1 MAAGFCADGNKL
13 LCAGLALLAMVA
25 SILALVLPAYF
36 IGRLG
41 INIICWG
48 WGGEGDEEMDWKW
61 IEWVG
66 PGTFKYFPWIV
77 DDVTQCSIKCDD
89 IINCGGHGVATP
101 TDNFYPDCQCK
112 SCSPGYSGPSCS
124 PVPASHG
131 PASHGPASHGPASH
145 GPASHGPATPGPP
158 TRTCAD
164 TNADGAMV
172 NYDCSAKT
180 NEINT
185 YVPLAWPAGVNC
197 AGADCTVAECCTVAA
212 TECQGVFVGRTRPT
226 ENSDGQPIVWSDDD
240 GGWSGSCAIT
250 PATNPD
256 CENRYIANTPW
267 QTPNLYH
274 QCQIRP
280 QEPNNICEM
289 NTTQTCQKPATDNT
303 FCDTDQE
310 YFFDAS
316 DCADD
321 SCIGP
326 IHQTNE
332 VCICPPGTSREV
344 SLDPDTSA
352 YKFECHTSATI

>member
-1 MAAGFCADGNKL
+1 MAGAGAQMAAGFCADGNKL

-131 PASHGPASHGPASH
+131 PASHGPA
-145 GPASHGPATPGPP
+145 TPGPP
-158 TRTCAD
+158 TSGTPTSGTPTSGTPTPGPTPPTPGPPLTLCKANGMTPTTGGGCPAQAVGTACSRY
-164 TNADGAMV
+164 
-172 NYDCSAKT
+172 YD
-180 NEINT
+180 
-185 YVPLAWPAGVNC
+185 PAGSVFCKQTPGGNQQCMAGDSC
-197 AGADCTVAECCTVAA
+197 ALPPQCQCTVPA
-212 TECQGVFVGRTRPT
+212 G
-226 ENSDGQPIVWSDDD
+226 SDGVNSPTD
-240 GGWSGSCAIT
+240 CKE
-250 PATNPD
+250 PATGEIKYRRKLNLCNSKLSQSA
-256 CENRYIANTPW
+256 CESSSFPAPG
-267 QTPNLYH
+267 
-274 QCQIRP
+274 
-280 QEPNNICEM
+280 
-289 NTTQTCQKPATDNT
+289 TCQWVDH
-303 FCDTDQE
+303 DQR
-310 YFFDAS
+310 Y
-316 DCADD
+316 
-321 SCIGP
+321 
-326 IHQTNE
+326 
-332 VCICPPGTSREV
+332 
-344 SLDPDTSA
+344 L
-352 YKFECHTSATI
+352 Y